1 MGAIRPSSSLWGAP
15 VLFAKK
21 TDGSLRFCM
30 DYRALNKLTIKD
42 LYPLPHHKDLL
53 D

>member
-1 MGAIRPSSSLWGAP
+1 MGAIRPSSLLWGAP
-15 VLFAKK
+15 ILFAKK
-21 TDGSLRFCM
+21 ADGFLQFCV
-30 DYRALNKLTIKD
+30 DYRVLNKLIIRD